1 VVSDGYYRNVPN
13 LPFPPQP
20 SGPPPWPPP
29 PPDSG
34 RSPQLLVI
42 ASLVIA
48 LIALGVAIGSWFRP
62 LLDNRPILSPSPP
75 TYSEQ
80 QVAAAKTDVCA
91 AYHQVRKALDAAGA
105 RNGGNEPTTSLAVA
119 TASRQALDAGSR
131 YLLTKL
137 AEDPA
142 ANPDLANA
150 VRKLADIYQQ
160 ITIGYLADASDAEME
175 PLRQAADQPTATID
189 GLCK

>member
-1 VVSDGYYRNVPN
+1 VVSDGYYRNVSN

-48 LIALGVAIGSWFRP
+48 LIALGVA
-62 LLDNRPILSPSPP
+62 ILSPSPP